1 MKTITVKVPE
11 KLDQKLIAFAE
22 KTGESK
28 SNLIRTA
35 IEYILSARDNITPNS
50 CLDLAKDLSG
60 LVDGP
65 ADLSYGKKHMK
76 GYGQ

>member
-1 MKTITVKVPE
+1 MKTVTVKVPE
-11 KLDQKLIAFAE
+11 ELDQKLTAFAQ
-22 KTGESK
+22 KTGDSK

-35 IEYILSARDNITPNS
+35 IEYILSSRDSIPPNS

-60 LVDGP
+60 SVEGP
-65 ADLSYGKKHMK
+65 ADLSFSRKHLK